1 MVVLFS
7 APVRVKVEVYRFKLP
22 VLILVPL
29 FALALQAYLPLYL
42 DAARFLD
49 LPLLVVIYFGLM
61 RRSPVSALIGGA
73 FVGMAQDSLSRGP
86 IGLFGAAKTVIGYVT
101 STMSTHL
108 DTERPAMR
116 FLIVFVL
123 YLLQA
128 MLTYVLESVL
138 LGQPGHI
145 AAGSRLLAALVNG
158 LVGVL
163 LFLLLDRFR
172 EPA

>member
-1 MVVLFS
+1 MVLFS
-7 APVRVKVEVYRFKLP
+7 PSARVKVEVYRFKLP
-22 VLILVPL
+22 VLILVPV

-49 LPLLVVIYFGLM
+49 LPLLVVIYFGLV

-101 STMSTHL
+101 SIVSTRL
-108 DTERPAMR
+108 DSERPVIR
-116 FLIVFVL
+116 FVIIFVL
-123 YLLQA
+123 YWLQA
-128 MLTYVLESVL
+128 VLVYVLGSVL
-138 LGQPGHI
+138 LGQSVQI
-145 AAGSRLLAALVNG
+145 AAGGRLLAALVNG

>member
-1 MVVLFS
+1 MVLFS
-7 APVRVKVEVYRFKLP
+7 PPARIKVEVYRFKFP

-49 LPLLVVIYFGLM
+49 LPLLVVIYFGLV

-108 DTERPAMR
+108 DTERPVIR
-116 FLIVFVL
+116 FVIIFVL
-123 YLLQA
+123 YWLQA
-128 MLTYVLESVL
+128 ILVYILGSVL
-138 LGQPGHI
+138 LGQPVEI
-145 AAGSRLLAALVNG
+145 AAGGRLLAALVNG

-163 LFLLLDRFR
+163 LFQLLDRFR

>member
-1 MVVLFS
+1 MVLFS
-7 APVRVKVEVYRFKLP
+7 PSARVKVEVYRFKLP
-22 VLILVPL
+22 VLLLVPL

-49 LPLLVVIYFGLM
+49 LPLLVVIYFGLV

-101 STMSTHL
+101 SIVSTRL
-108 DTERPAMR
+108 DTEHPAMR
-116 FLIVFVL
+116 FLIIFVL
-123 YLLQA
+123 YWLQA
-128 MLTYVLESVL
+128 ILVYFLGSVL
-138 LGQPGHI
+138 LGQPVQI
-145 AAGSRLLAALVNG
+145 AAGGRLLAALVNG